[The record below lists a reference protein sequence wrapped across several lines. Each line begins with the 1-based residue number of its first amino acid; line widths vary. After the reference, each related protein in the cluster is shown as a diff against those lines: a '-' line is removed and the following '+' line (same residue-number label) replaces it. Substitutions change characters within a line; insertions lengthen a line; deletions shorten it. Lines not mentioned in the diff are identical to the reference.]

1 MTCLYSI
8 LLFIVFWYCHTLIFD
23 LLPDFWF
30 SSDTFI
36 MQNNI
41 KKIVFFWL
49 IFSLLQE
56 ADSVISGLLM
66 WILNHTLCTWFTL
79 ARPEEI
85 LHENHD
91 ASLPLTQK
99 PRMHAILLNTA
110 CFSRLCIHDFC
121 CLLNSRFLRI
131 SSVFSHGN
139 CASIQ
144 FNFNFGKHPE
154 RLCDDAQKTEGSW
167 AKWA

>member
-1 MTCLYSI
+1 MVACLYSI

-30 SSDTFI
+30 SSDTFN

-56 ADSVISGLLM
+56 VYSAITGLLM
-66 WILNHTLCTWFTL
+66 WILNLMLCTWFTL
-79 ARPEEI
+79 VSPEEI
-85 LHENHD
+85 LHENYD

-99 PRMHAILLNTA
+99 PRMHAILSNTA
-110 CFSRLCIHDFC
+110 CFADMH
-121 CLLNSRFLRI
+121 SRFLL
-131 SSVFSHGN
+131 SVEFSFPQDFF
-139 CASIQ
+139 SLQ
-144 FNFNFGKHPE
+144 PWK
-154 RLCDDAQKTEGSW
+154 LCFDSV
-167 AKWA
+167 